1 MIKPPD
7 ERIHKALKRIQQY
20 PEWKIIEEWIA
31 NSMIEALN
39 KTTLSDND
47 LEIKRLQGRALE
59 LAEIIDYVK
68 NSQKAIER
76 YDRK

>member
-7 ERIHKALKRIQQY
+7 ERIHKALKGIQQY
-20 PEWKIIEEWIA
+20 PEWKIIEEWIG
-31 NSMIEALN
+31 SSIIEALT

-47 LEIKRLQGRALE
+47 TKIKRLQGRALE
-59 LAEIIDYVK
+59 LEELMSYVK

>member
-7 ERIHKALKRIQQY
+7 ERIHKALKGIQQY
-20 PEWKIIEEWIA
+20 PEWKIIEEWIG
-31 NSMIEALN
+31 SSIIEALT

-47 LEIKRLQGRALE
+47 TKIKRLQGRALE
-59 LAEIIDYVK
+59 LAELMAYVK